1 MIKKSRFALCIIL
14 LINLIFI
21 PVDTAWAKQSYPK
34 VPEVHGTSVILIEA
48 DTGAILYEK
57 NSHKVLYPASITKV
71 MTALLTIE
79 KCSQNDMVTYSEKAL
94 SSLPFDAAKLGLIAG
109 EELTVKDSLYA
120 LLLRSCNDIA
130 VGLGEKISG
139 SEKEFAKLMTE
150 RAKEAGALNTNFMN
164 ASGLHDDNHYTTAY
178 DMAMITRAAI
188 SNPVFCE
195 ISGTS
200 EYLLPKTNKCKEPRL
215 QVNRH
220 EALVQGKNGYYS
232 YAIAGKTGYT
242 DEAGRTLITVAKKD
256 GKTLICVFMKTT
268 DEYVYNDTKQLFEY
282 GFNHF
287 KRVNV
292 SENETRFS
300 GSEENFFVKM
310 DALFSNSGA
319 LFNISKSDCIMV
331 PDSYNIKDLTYKLE
345 YDSTKSGIAT
355 INYYCGK
362 YYMGTATLNIVKHTQ
377 SQIESESAAPVVN
390 TQEEEENIINKI
402 PINIRY
408 VTLIAAIVVALIILI
423 IYLVKTKEKRRRK
436 RERKK
441 MFKESKRRFR
451 RRKKSIKF

>member
-1 MIKKSRFALCIIL
+1 MIKKCRFALCIIL
-14 LINLIFI
+14 LINLIFM
-21 PVDTAWAKQSYPK
+21 PVDTAWAKQSYPT

-79 KCSQNDMVTYSEKAL
+79 RCSQNDVVTYSKKAL
-94 SSLPFDAAKLGLIAG
+94 SSLPYDAAKLGLIAG
-109 EELTVKDSLYA
+109 EEMTVKDSLYA
-120 LLLRSCNDIA
+120 LLLRSCNDVA

-139 SEKEFAKLMTE
+139 SEQEFAKLMTK

-200 EYLLPKTNKCKEPRL
+200 EYTLPKTNKCKEPRL

-220 EALVQGKNGYYS
+220 ESLVQGKNGYYS

-242 DEAGRTLITVAKKD
+242 DEAGRTLITVAKKA
-256 GKTLICVFMKTT
+256 GKTFICVIMKTT
-268 DEYVYNDTKQLFEY
+268 DAYVYNDTKQLFEY

-287 KRVNV
+287 EKVNV
-292 SENETRFS
+292 SECETRFS
-300 GSEENFFVKM
+300 GSEDNFFVKM
-310 DALFSNSGA
+310 DTLFANSGA
-319 LFNISKSDCIMV
+319 LFNISKSDYIML
-331 PDSYNIKDLTYKLE
+331 PDGFKVTDLTYKIE
-345 YDSTKSGIAT
+345 YDSTKTGIAT
-355 INYYCGK
+355 IEYYCK
-362 YYMGTATLNIVKHTQ
+362 KHYMGKAVLNVVKQAEKKT
-377 SQIESESAAPVVN
+377 ENESAAPVVD
-390 TQEEEENIINKI
+390 TKEEEDNIINKI
-402 PINIRY
+402 PINVRY
-408 VTLIAAIVVALIILI
+408 LTLAIVAVVILIIFM

-436 RERKK
+436 KERKK
-441 MFKESKRRFR
+441 MFKDSKRRFR
-451 RRKKSIKF
+451 RRKRNIKF